1 MVIILSV
8 LLLLVIVINIRLA
21 KMLGAHIIAKE
32 RLIEMFTDLV
42 VSKGIKY
49 EEIVEFL
56 DKQRESQ
63 NKAKNAVDK

>member
-21 KMLGAHIIAKE
+21 RMLGAHIIAKE
-32 RLIEMFTDLV
+32 RLIEMFTNLV

-56 DKQRESQ
+56 DKQIESQ

>member
-21 KMLGAHIIAKE
+21 RMLGAHIIAKE

-63 NKAKNAVDK
+63 NKAKNTVDK